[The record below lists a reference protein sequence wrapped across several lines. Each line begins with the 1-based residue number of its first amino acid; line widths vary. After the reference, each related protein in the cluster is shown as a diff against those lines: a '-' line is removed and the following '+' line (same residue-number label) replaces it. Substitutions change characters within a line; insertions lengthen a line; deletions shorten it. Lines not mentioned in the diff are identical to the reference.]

1 MYTTV
6 YQLQITLLQSNPL
19 IWRKIL
25 VDPNTLLV
33 DLHRI
38 IQTTMGWTNSHLHEF
53 KVKNSSYAP
62 IEFEVENA
70 KNSRTVKLSKVL
82 KEQYDQMLY
91 EYDFGDSWNHSIILE
106 DFVSE
111 NENNQIPRCIGGAR
125 NCPPEDCGSMSGYR
139 DLLQII
145 SNPKHNEYKETITW
159 LGGKFDP
166 EYFDIIKINQL
177 LKEPDFG
184 CIWLED

>member
-25 VDPNTLLV
+25 VDPDTLLV

-38 IQTTMGWTNSHLHEF
+38 LQTIMGWTNSHLHEF

-70 KNSRTVKLSKVL
+70 KNSRTVKLNRIL
-82 KEQYDQMLY
+82 KEECDQMLY
-91 EYDFGDSWNHSIILE
+91 NYDFGDFWMHSIVLE
-106 DFVSE
+106 KIFSA
-111 NENNQIPRCIGGAR
+111 NEATQIPCCIGGAGIVPR
-125 NCPPEDCGSMSGYR
+125 KIVVQCPDMKTYYKYYQTPGIKNIR
-139 DLLQII
+139 KLLDGWEV
-145 SNPKHNEYKETITW
+145 NLTLIT
-159 LGGKFDP
+159 L
-166 EYFDIIKINQL
+166 ILIKPINY
-177 LKEPDFG
+177 
-184 CIWLED
+184 